1 MQGHGDIF
9 MKINLL
15 GVCTRDKQ
23 WEEITKHSMKIKNE
37 GANRQGSRSHKR
49 RGQGE
54 KPLETAQTL
63 ARPLGYGGGEAAGQ
77 EKEGPSGM
85 PAAEVTAPLGS
96 KPEPPGG
103 GKGSTVCAHDR
114 GRGRVSPSTP
124 RSPRGAGQT
133 PVQRGGPPPG
143 RSALESESASE
154 HRPDAVL
161 TPKLRLRLS
170 PPGLRPTRR
179 HQAAAERKDT
189 AFPARPRMT

>member
-49 RGQGE
+49 KGQGE

-85 PAAEVTAPLGS
+85 PAAEVTAPPGS

-103 GKGSTVCAHDR
+103 GKAARSVHTTAGRVASAHPRPCRLR
-114 GRGRVSPSTP
+114 GRARPLYSEEGPH
-124 RSPRGAGQT
+124 QT
-133 PVQRGGPPPG
+133 GVRWN
-143 RSALESESASE
+143 RKALPE
-154 HRPDAVL
+154 HRPDTVL
-161 TPKLRLRLS
+161 TP
-170 PPGLRPTRR
+170 
-179 HQAAAERKDT
+179 
-189 AFPARPRMT
+189 